1 MQIRET
7 NLRDMKRNLSSISSE
22 PLDLDLHAL
31 ENYYE
36 KKSSLE
42 RKQGPQNYK
51 SINWTEKKKKD
62 KYSEIISGRYVDYG
76 GTNAPPKQGGRKI
89 QRKKTETSNHSRQV
103 AINISKHF

>member
-36 KKSSLE
+36 KRSSLD

-51 SINWTEKKKKD
+51 SINLTDKKKKD

-76 GTNAPPKQGGRKI
+76 GTSAPKQGGRQI
-89 QRKKTETSNHSRQV
+89 QRKKTGPSNHSRQIE
-103 AINISKHF
+103 INISKHF